1 MLPAPRLFQTPP
13 AQQNSQTQRPSL
25 LRSLRLPLPRS
36 VRRPRPER
44 LPQLREEKKKLSD
57 KELTMYTTLTAFIVF
72 GCLVGAVLLG
82 RALRRLLPED
92 HVTADSRDTIKLAMG
107 LVATMTA
114 LVLGLLV
121 SSAKGAYDT
130 KRSEVSQMAAKV
142 AFLDRLL
149 SLYGPEAAEARAGFH
164 EAVQEAVRQMWPDE
178 AGVPAHLAPNTQAGN
193 VVYVAVQ
200 NLSPHDDT
208 QRKLK
213 EQAITLATELG
224 QLRSLLAA
232 QAAASISMPMLI
244 ILVSWLVVIFLGF
257 SVLAPPNATVI
268 LALMIAALAVA
279 GAIFLILEL
288 DQPFICLIRISSV
301 PMLNAL
307 HQLGK

>member
-1 MLPAPRLFQTPP
+1 MNTNLT
-13 AQQNSQTQRPSL
+13 SL
-25 LRSLRLPLPRS
+25 
-36 VRRPRPER
+36 
-44 LPQLREEKKKLSD
+44 
-57 KELTMYTTLTAFIVF
+57 IVF
-72 GCLVGAVLLG
+72 GCLAGAVLLG
-82 RALRRLLPED
+82 RALRRVLPED
-92 HVTADSRDTIKLAMG
+92 HLTADSRDTIKLAMG

-130 KRSEVSQMAAKV
+130 KRSEVIQLAANV

-149 SLYGPEAAEARAGFH
+149 SLYGSEAAEARAGFH
-164 EAVQEAVRQMWPDE
+164 KAVQEAVRQIWPDE
-178 AGVPAHLAPNTQAGN
+178 AGVQAHLAPNTQAGN
-193 VVYVAVQ
+193 VVYSAVQ
-200 NLSPHDDT
+200 SLSPHDDT

-213 EQAITLATELG
+213 EQATTLATGLG

-232 QAAASISMPMLI
+232 QASASISMPMLI

-288 DQPFICLIRISSV
+288 DEPFGGLIRISSE